1 MIFTIDGKAIKA
13 CFEKLSDKTLRL
25 AILPVGEA
33 VDHVFS
39 THDLAE
45 GEWGKSCI
53 EISNFDLEEV
63 IRIGCF
69 EINFEIKPIR
79 FKISRNGKLVQTISV
94 CEKKGYI
101 SFPTGSCPLFGLGHG
116 YKKHMDRRGEVYDLR
131 INGQVRGIIENYS
144 VTSPTPYVIST
155 EGWALY
161 FHQPWK
167 GIIDLRDE
175 IGTFIKKPY
184 HYSDIFIVSC
194 DEPADAA
201 KEYYKFTGLPPM
213 PPKYAF
219 GYQQSY
225 RTLVHKV
232 KNYVLETARYMRENE
247 IPCDVLIYLGT
258 GYCEYGWNTH
268 NGEFQWHPDVFP
280 NPKGTMQELHD
291 MNYKIS
297 LHITKCYPTLHGSV
311 TDTEE
316 VSPLE
321 YDHAKNY
328 WKLHEELYETAKNEA
343 WWPDDGDEIDIIPLL
358 TRHRMYYE
366 GSLQLN
372 PDVRPFQMQRNT
384 FPGANKWGGIIWSG
398 DVLAEWE
405 TLKNQIPIGL
415 NVALS
420 STPFWG
426 TDTGG
431 FFCTAEFDGELFMR
445 WVQYST
451 FTPFFRCHGR
461 PSFLHNPWGWTMFQ
475 SLDEIP
481 LELAPGMLRD
491 ARPPK
496 DALPDKRVEPLCKK
510 YINLRYELLPY
521 IYNLSYQACQGMP
534 MMRPMWFKYPD
545 DKIAIETDNQ
555 YFFGDSFLVAPVT
568 SKGTNE
574 WRVYLP
580 EGDWY
585 DYWTNTCYSG
595 NQYVTVPAPYD
606 IIPLFVPAGAII
618 PKAPVVQYVDTTPTN
633 DFDPLEIVVYSG
645 ADGSYELY
653 EDDGISLGYQR
664 GEYTITQFNW
674 DDAAQT
680 MHVSG
685 RSTMFQGRTRE
696 IDLVIMPSGKR
707 ESVTI
712 RYT

>member
-1 MIFTIDGKAIKA
+1 MNQQM
-13 CFEKLSDKTLRL
+13 R
-25 AILPVGEA
+25 
-33 VDHVFS
+33 
-39 THDLAE
+39 
-45 GEWGKSCI
+45 
-53 EISNFDLEEV
+53 
-63 IRIGCF
+63 
-69 EINFEIKPIR
+69 
-79 FKISRNGKLVQTISV
+79 Q
-94 CEKKGYI
+94 KK
-101 SFPTGSCPLFGLGHG
+101 
-116 YKKHMDRRGEVYDLR
+116 
-131 INGQVRGIIENYS
+131 
-144 VTSPTPYVIST
+144 
-155 EGWALY
+155 
-161 FHQPWK
+161 
-167 GIIDLRDE
+167 
-175 IGTFIKKPY
+175 
-184 HYSDIFIVSC
+184 
-194 DEPADAA
+194 
-201 KEYYKFTGLPPM
+201 YYKFTGLPPM

-280 NPKGTMQELHD
+280 NPKETMQELHD

-405 TLKNQIPIGL
+405 TLNNQIPIGL

-451 FTPFFRCHGR
+451 FTAFFRCHGR

-555 YFFGDSFLVAPVT
+555 YFFGDSFLVAQLHPKVLMNGGYIYQRET
-568 SKGTNE
+568 GMITG
-574 WRVYLP
+574 P
-580 EGDWY
+580 
-585 DYWTNTCYSG
+585 
-595 NQYVTVPAPYD
+595 
-606 IIPLFVPAGAII
+606 IHAI
-618 PKAPVVQYVDTTPTN
+618 V
-633 DFDPLEIVVYSG
+633 
-645 ADGSYELY
+645 
-653 EDDGISLGYQR
+653 GISMLLYQPH
-664 GEYTITQFNW
+664 TI
-674 DDAAQT
+674 
-680 MHVSG
+680 
-685 RSTMFQGRTRE
+685 
-696 IDLVIMPSGKR
+696 
-707 ESVTI
+707 
-712 RYT
+712 